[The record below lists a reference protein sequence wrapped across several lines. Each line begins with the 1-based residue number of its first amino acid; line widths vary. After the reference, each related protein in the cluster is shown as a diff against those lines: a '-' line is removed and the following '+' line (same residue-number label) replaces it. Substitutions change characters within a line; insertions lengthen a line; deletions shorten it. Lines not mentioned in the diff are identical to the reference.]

1 MLPGAER
8 ADVLF
13 ALARGRRADLPT
25 IAERCEEALRE
36 VGDDHTRAA
45 EILAFLSWT
54 RLLEGRVRAALAH
67 ARAALEHAE
76 QLDDPE
82 LLARAI
88 ARVAMAET
96 WTLDVTPGLLE
107 RGVAVEERL
116 ERPLEFHE
124 SPSVTLARRLMCL
137 AEFDAAHPILEA
149 AEGKAMARGDE
160 GTRGHVLFHLFQVDW
175 FTGRWEAAGRHASAA
190 LELADQLRDEQ
201 FRGIALYAQA
211 LLGAHLGQ
219 VAPARAAA
227 QEALSISEAISD
239 ALFGVQ
245 SRTVLGFLELS
256 LGDFDAADRCLRE
269 LPVWLVAHGWNEPTD
284 FAWTNAIEAAIG
296 IGALDRARSYLE
308 QYEERAERSA
318 SPWALATA
326 ARDRGLLASVEGDLD
341 LALAAL
347 DRAVTEHDRMRCP
360 FERGRSLLVLGSVR
374 RRARQKRA
382 AREALE
388 QALGIFDE
396 LGASLWAQRAGEE
409 LERISGRRPGSGQ
422 LTATEQRVA
431 SLAAQGLANKEIAS
445 ALHMSVHTVEAHLSR
460 TYRKLGVRSR
470 TALAGRL
477 AASGEQALEE

>member
-1 MLPGAER
+1 MRILYRGPLASCNY
-8 ADVLF
+8 DCPYCPF
-13 ALARGRRADLPT
+13 AKRRD
-25 IAERCEEALRE
+25 
-36 VGDDHTRAA
+36 
-45 EILAFLSWT
+45 S
-54 RLLEGRVRAALAH
+54 
-67 ARAALEHAE
+67 
-76 QLDDPE
+76 
-82 LLARAI
+82 
-88 ARVAMAET
+88 
-96 WTLDVTPGLLE
+96 
-107 RGVAVEERL
+107 
-116 ERPLEFHE
+116 
-124 SPSVTLARRLMCL
+124 
-137 AEFDAAHPILEA
+137 
-149 AEGKAMARGDE
+149 
-160 GTRGHVLFHLFQVDW
+160 
-175 FTGRWEAAGRHASAA
+175 
-190 LELADQLRDEQ
+190 ADQLRDEQ

-227 QEALSISEAISD
+227 QEALSISEAMSD

-360 FERGRSLLVLGSVR
+360 FECGRSLLVLGSVR

-477 AASGEQALEE
+477 AASGEQVVEE